1 MTGTRHSLIY
11 RVRDGYRSLAQKHVQ
26 RAFIHRL
33 AAREVRVARLEAV
46 RLSSVTYHDYRTH
59 SFVKSFGCAVSR

>member
-1 MTGTRHSLIY
+1 MRHSLIY

-33 AAREVRVARLEAV
+33 AAREVRVARL
-46 RLSSVTYHDYRTH
+46 SSVTYHDYRTH